1 MTLASCFQ
9 AGGMDKHL
17 EKLKEQLAVEKFIE
31 AEKVFTWDP
40 TEFKDEDNNKI
51 DDRIQDVDEI

>member
-1 MTLASCFQ
+1 
-9 AGGMDKHL
+9 MDKYL